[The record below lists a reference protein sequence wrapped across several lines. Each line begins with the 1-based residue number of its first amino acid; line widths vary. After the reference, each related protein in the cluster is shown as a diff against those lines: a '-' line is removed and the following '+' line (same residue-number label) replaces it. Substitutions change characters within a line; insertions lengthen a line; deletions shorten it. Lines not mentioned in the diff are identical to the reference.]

1 MFSGLDIILIC
12 SLSFM
17 SGSILTLIMTL
28 RYLKNNMEQEQVVVA
43 HPTGAPEP
51 SRAMIYVQRE

>member
-1 MFSGLDIILIC
+1 MFSGLDIILITC
-12 SLSFM
+12 MGFM
-17 SGSILTLIMTL
+17 GGSILTLIMTL

-43 HPTGAPEP
+43 QSAPEP

>member
-1 MFSGLDIILIC
+1 MIFVPFDIVLMC
-12 SLSFM
+12 SMSFM
-17 SGSILTLIMTL
+17 CGSILTLIMTL

-43 HPTGAPEP
+43 QSAPEP

>member
-1 MFSGLDIILIC
+1 MIFTPLDIVLMCGLSFSG
-12 SLSFM
+12 
-17 SGSILTLIMTL
+17 GSILTLIMSL

-43 HPTGAPEP
+43 QSVPEP

>member
-43 HPTGAPEP
+43 QSAPEP

>member
-1 MFSGLDIILIC
+1 MIFVPFDIVLMC

-17 SGSILTLIMTL
+17 GGSILTLIMTL

-43 HPTGAPEP
+43 QSVPEP

>member
-1 MFSGLDIILIC
+1 MIFSPFDIVLMC
-12 SLSFM
+12 SLSF
-17 SGSILTLIMTL
+17 SVGNVLTLIMTL

-43 HPTGAPEP
+43 QSVHEP

>member
-28 RYLKNNMEQEQVVVA
+28 RYLKNNTEQEQVVVA
-43 HPTGAPEP
+43 QSAPEP

>member
-1 MFSGLDIILIC
+1 MIFTPLDIILIC
-12 SLSFM
+12 GVNFM

-43 HPTGAPEP
+43 QSVPEP